1 VLKIDALVNPQSI
14 KTVSAP
20 CPNCNS
26 RFIYR
31 RDSAGESV
39 RQPALQIIADQGCT
53 CQSCRYCRPPERYL
67 LLCRVL
73 GFEMPEGVLE

>member
-39 RQPALQIIADQGCT
+39 RQPALQIIAEVGCT
-53 CQSCRYCRPPERYL
+53 CQACGAFWAPGSHL
-67 LLCRVL
+67 LLCR
-73 GFEMPEGVLE
+73 